1 MGYASVPAR
10 AFHAL
15 GAVWAHARHVRRA
28 HSGCARSRLI
38 KRGLE
43 EFKMAEFKQLGVAA
57 DHVTRNPAMRR
68 EVLNVHPNAK
78 FHDIQH
84 RMKEDELIEF
94 LRDCDAAIIG
104 FEPVTERVLR
114 ALPNL
119 KLISKYGNGCET
131 FDFEAMKRHKVRF
144 GYTWGVNKLAVA
156 ELALGFMLMGLRWV
170 MPLNIAM
177 RAGERPGIR
186 NGRFLTGRVVGIHG
200 CGNIGKEV
208 VRLLAAFNC
217 KIRACDI
224 RDYAAFS
231 RQWIVTPVSLDEL
244 PARSEVLTLHLP
256 KTRQTL
262 GLYSREVLGK
272 LQPGCVLVNTC
283 RGGIVDEDA
292 LLARL
297 DSGALMAACFDVF
310 AIEPAQNDRLLR
322 HPNMLAAPHIGASTE
337 ETRLILVRAAIKGLT
352 NASVVEPEE
361 FYGV

>member
-1 MGYASVPAR
+1 MA
-10 AFHAL
+10 
-15 GAVWAHARHVRRA
+15 
-28 HSGCARSRLI
+28 
-38 KRGLE
+38 

-57 DHVTRNPAMRR
+57 DHVTRNPAMRQ
-68 EVLNVHPNAK
+68 EVLKVHPNAT
-78 FHDIQH
+78 FHDIKH
-84 RMKEDELIEF
+84 RLNEDELIEV
-94 LRDCDAAIIG
+94 LKGCDAAIIG
-104 FEPVTERVLR
+104 FEPVTERVLS

-131 FDFEAMKRHKVRF
+131 FDFEAMKRHNVRF

-156 ELALGFMLMGLRWV
+156 ELTLGFMLMGLRWV
-170 MPLNIAM
+170 MPLNVAM

-208 VRLLAAFNC
+208 VRLLAPFNC
-217 KIRACDI
+217 KIIACDI
-224 RDYAAFS
+224 RDYADFYK
-231 RQWIVTPVSLDEL
+231 RWNVTPVSLDEL
-244 PARSEVLTLHLP
+244 LARSEVLTLHLP

-262 GLYSREVLGK
+262 GLYSRELLSR

-292 LLARL
+292 LLERL

-310 AIEPAQNDRLLR
+310 AVEPARNDRLIH

-337 ETRLILVRAAIKGLT
+337 ETRLILVRAAINCLT
-352 NASVVEPEE
+352 ENDFVEPAD
-361 FYGV
+361 FYA